1 MTNQAIYSLHNKA
14 IEFAD
19 EGLLAQKR
27 GDADVA
33 QSFFQKAFL
42 LEKEAALATILNE
55 ENKLFYAILYRSAA
69 TLALDCGN
77 IWEAEFLVNTA
88 LTQEISAGI
97 KKQLIDLKQKII
109 HRKKD
114 FISQANIELV
124 GVIIGA
130 DTPNSE
136 IKLLDNKDKLF
147 YKIFVPQNQIHQIVQ
162 SFWAKQVQISGKKD
176 KRGIVFLEQIKQVA

>member
-1 MTNQAIYSLHNKA
+1 MANKAIYSLHNKA

-19 EGLLAQKR
+19 EGLLAKKR
-27 GDADVA
+27 GESDVA

-42 LEKEAALATILNE
+42 LEKEAALATIPNK
-55 ENKLFYAILYRSAA
+55 ENQLFHSILYRSAA

-88 LTQEISAGI
+88 LTHKISAGI
-97 KKQLIDLKQKII
+97 KEQLIDLRKKII
-109 HRKKD
+109 ARKKY
-114 FISQANIELV
+114 FISQTDIELI
-124 GVIIGA
+124 GIIIGA

-136 IKLLDNKDKLF
+136 IKLLDNKDNLF

-162 SFWAKQVQISGKKD
+162 SFWAKQVLISGKKD

>member
-1 MTNQAIYSLHNKA
+1 MTNKAIYSLHNKA

-27 GDADVA
+27 GENAVA

-42 LEKEAALATILNE
+42 LEKEAALATVFNK
-55 ENKLFYAILYRSAA
+55 ENQLFYSILYRSAA

-77 IWEAEFLVNTA
+77 IWEAEFLVNAA
-88 LTQEISAGI
+88 LSKKVSKIIQE
-97 KKQLIDLKQKII
+97 QLTDLKQKIAA
-109 HRKKD
+109 KKND
-114 FISQANIELV
+114 FINQSTVELI
-124 GVIIGA
+124 GIIIGA

-136 IKLLDNKDKLF
+136 IKLLDSKDNLS
-147 YKIFVPQNQIHQIVQ
+147 YKIFVPQNQLHQIVQ
-162 SFWAKQVQISGKKD
+162 SFWAKQVLISGKKD